1 MNVRIVPFMLDTF
14 AAKKREV
21 LITEVVD
28 NDIFLTYYIIK
39 NVNRCEILQILIAG
53 IINLKRPM

>member
-39 NVNRCEILQILIAG
+39 NVNRCKILQILIAG

>member
-1 MNVRIVPFMLDTF
+1 LDTF

-39 NVNRCEILQILIAG
+39 NVNRCKILQILIAG

>member
-1 MNVRIVPFMLDTF
+1 MNVWIVSFLLDTF
-14 AAKKREV
+14 AAEKREV